1 MTPAEQ
7 NRVDKLRAQIAKLK
21 DSVKTWKLKAKGSRG
36 TTARAAGGRASPKG
50 RTRARTRSA
59 RSGGAEATA

>member
-1 MTPAEQ
+1 MTPAQ
-7 NRVDKLRAQIAKLK
+7 QAKVDKLKATIVKLR
-21 DSVKTWKLKAKGSRG
+21 DDVKTWKLKAKGRG